1 MAISKKKISTF
12 LLFYAIFFTFSG
24 YYLVLMI
31 WNNIGLIQFSR
42 YVTIPLKVIS
52 VIFLFGFFLLSK
64 KQQLNKYSLWF
75 FFFCFLYM
83 FRIFIEY
90 LKGNDFYH
98 IGLID
103 FFLYFL
109 MYVFLP
115 GLFLIFSK
123 LSKENY
129 NTIFKSLLWS
139 CLFFGLAS
147 LFFYSTNILFGGRI
161 SEMIDKSDNYIS
173 PLAMS
178 YSGAMG
184 LILSLSVLMDKNN
197 KIISNKFAYIILFLS
212 VIPLVLGASRGS
224 IFALFIPL
232 LVKTIYSGSF
242 KNKYKSIINL
252 FFVAIFIFI
261 IVSFTGSSLL
271 DRFFSISND
280 IDVEKSSTIRLVIW
294 ADSINQFL
302 QNPFFGNSLESSLVK
317 TYPHNLL
324 IESLL
329 STGLLGSSFLLILV
343 FKSFKLIKKNIS
355 SNKNIWISFI
365 FIQGLMQLSFSGAI
379 YFASWFFIPL
389 IILIKTNESSY
400 KL

>member
-1 MAISKKKISTF
+1 
-12 LLFYAIFFTFSG
+12 
-24 YYLVLMI
+24 MI

-197 KIISNKFAYIILFLS
+197 KIISNKFA
-212 VIPLVLGASRGS
+212 
-224 IFALFIPL
+224 
-232 LVKTIYSGSF
+232 
-242 KNKYKSIINL
+242 
-252 FFVAIFIFI
+252 
-261 IVSFTGSSLL
+261 
-271 DRFFSISND
+271 
-280 IDVEKSSTIRLVIW
+280 
-294 ADSINQFL
+294 
-302 QNPFFGNSLESSLVK
+302 
-317 TYPHNLL
+317 
-324 IESLL
+324 
-329 STGLLGSSFLLILV
+329 
-343 FKSFKLIKKNIS
+343 
-355 SNKNIWISFI
+355 
-365 FIQGLMQLSFSGAI
+365 
-379 YFASWFFIPL
+379 
-389 IILIKTNESSY
+389 
-400 KL
+400 